1 MQERII
7 TIYCLCD
14 EFLKAHRDVDL
25 PGTVMSTAEVMTTA
39 LVAADIF
46 GGCFERSRAF
56 LSAHGYIPHMLSK
69 SRFNRRLHALPES
82 LWQGLFQLLSLVA
95 KQTNERDE
103 YIVDSCPV
111 PVCDNIR
118 IRRCHLYRGEA

>member
-14 EFLKAHRDVDL
+14 EFLKAHGCIDL
-25 PGTVMSTAEVMTTA
+25 PGTVMSTVEVMTTA

-46 GGCFERSRAF
+46 GSCFERSRVF
-56 LSAHGYIPHMLSK
+56 LATHGHIPHMLSK
-69 SRFNRRLHALPES
+69 SRCNRRLHALPES
-82 LWQGLFQLLSLVA
+82 LWQGVFPLLSVVA
-95 KQTNERDE
+95 TQSNERDE
-103 YIVDSCPV
+103 YLVDSCPV

-118 IRRCHLYRGEA
+118 IRRCHLYRGEG